1 MDKAPLPPSH
11 RDGRATPAWRRDA
24 AILVG
29 IVRFGRIVQL
39 IEEDRQVAVTPQR
52 SVAVNTSF
60 SSMNYCCFDDTTL
73 TEIKI
78 YTKYIYISS
87 RSVAEELAE
96 PEGWLASIQP
106 KLIPL

>member
-78 YTKYIYISS
+78 YTKYIYKQPFRGRRIA
-87 RSVAEELAE
+87 RAGGLA
-96 PEGWLASIQP
+96 GIDLA
-106 KLIPL
+106 